1 MDEEREKNLS
11 DLQESSNKA
20 AYDDELQDVSEYGTK
35 EETAQEEPILE
46 EAQPQGEVVI
56 AEEVISQMAIEALK
70 SVPGVLPASSGLVA
84 NLRLGRRPTSGVKI
98 TIEEGTPNEVVV
110 DTYISVKYGLR
121 IPDIAWDVQEAIKNQ
136 IENYTGYIVKAVN
149 VHVQGIHFAENKQL
163 DQYGDSI
170 Q

>member
-11 DLQESSNKA
+11 DLQESTDKDS
-20 AYDDELQDVSEYGTK
+20 YDGKIQNVNEYGTE
-35 EETAQEEPILE
+35 EETAQEEPVLE

-149 VHVQGIHFAENKQL
+149 VHVQGIHFAENKLQ
-163 DQYGDSI
+163 DQYADNI